1 MASWIWVL
9 IPLVAILGGYIIDYQ
24 KNKLKWQNQTSSN
37 ENELEELRLYT
48 QQLKKRIE
56 NLEAIATD
64 DVDHFQRSEFNS
76 LERIEVNKHEQA
88 KKKNINTIAG
98 MASKKGKQQ

>member
-9 IPLVAILGGYIIDYQ
+9 IPLIAIIGGYIIDYQ

-37 ENELEELRLYT
+37 ETELEELRLIT

-56 NLEAIATD
+56 TLEAIATD
-64 DVDHFQRSEFNS
+64 DVDPFKRSTVNT
-76 LERIEVNKHEQA
+76 LGRIEVDKDVVV
-88 KKKNINTIAG
+88 KKENINKIAD
-98 MASKKGKQQ
+98 MASKKGEKE